1 MIGFKIVF
9 KFELFLIY
17 LQNYLTYQIGEI
29 HARGRIPIIVGGTN
43 YYIESLLWKFTLAEQ
58 EDVTKSEQQD
68 VTTSEQQDV
77 TTSEQQDVR
86 KTIAPQCMTSLDHRN
101 QSQVTSLRKRN

>member
-58 EDVTKSEQQD
+58 EDVT
-68 VTTSEQQDV
+68 TSEQQDV